1 MNDRQRHWTDRRCP
15 ASRVIYLTVIGSFT
29 PAHSNCHIS
38 LAGRTNSNLSYEDAG
53 RKSSSCGPANLRV
66 FPSREPLFTRKLD
79 ILEVIE
85 GRTARFDCKVSGSPA
100 PRVTW
105 MHFENDNIRILQEG
119 GRHSLVISHVSGD
132 TEGFYTAIAENIH
145 GKAECTAEL
154 YMEGGGSEV
163 QSGGPAVS
171 DHLLVP
177 QRQTHREQ
185 RGTENDS
192 V

>member
-1 MNDRQRHWTDRRCP
+1 ISCLCLRAELISSAN
-15 ASRVIYLTVIGSFT
+15 LTVT
-29 PAHSNCHIS
+29 
-38 LAGRTNSNLSYEDAG
+38 
-53 RKSSSCGPANLRV
+53 
-66 FPSREPLFTRKLD
+66 PSREPLFTRKLD

-105 MHFENDNIRILQEG
+105 IDNIRILQEA

-154 YMEGGGSEV
+154 YMQEPRAAIPS
-163 QSGGPAVS
+163 
-171 DHLLVP
+171 HM
-177 QRQTHREQ
+177 
-185 RGTENDS
+185 
-192 V
+192 